1 MKRYSKIAWV
11 ALLFS
16 GLAFTACQD
25 ELGSE
30 SIKIVPGNEIQFGAT
45 AHFENG
51 NSGSTRTEYGD
62 ISGNKIEVNWVAGQD
77 RLQIASPHTAGT
89 EVAEYKV
96 VNATGGTNNGYAEE
110 SAAETLERIGDAGL
124 QWTNNVNYEFYA
136 MYPSHNQLAE
146 VVEEVDVKE
155 VGLKL
160 GVDENGNQMGS
171 MVGFLPTS
179 QNPAAENIPTDFNAE
194 DDKGNKGYVIK
205 PDMRYAYMVA
215 KEFYTVP
222 DDGEIDPNNP
232 NDLIQL
238 KFSSLV
244 TALQFDI
251 TANTIG
257 LQADGSQAIK
267 ITSLRLRSE
276 NNQICGKFNYT
287 YPKGE
292 DENVLTGG
300 TFVTANESTG
310 WKEILMSLGQGV
322 TITENQFLDVT
333 FFLLPSVDEY
343 AAKDLTLTI
352 NYVINGQLQSSTAR
366 INRDLQPRKKYFFK
380 DVYMPAIEAGLTGSN
395 WWAQLSSN
403 TYFSQIS
410 IPVAGNVF
418 SNSYQTDN
426 YHYEQVADYMTLWN
440 QGVRGFELVTGSG
453 TIAEEGS
460 ETPNLGTCHFVCGET
475 VLKDGIT
482 FDQAFTNLVGAM
494 KSENNQEPLVLIC
507 KYHAVAGGYVPQT
520 YVKKLLDY
528 FESKISAGTVKRDDF
543 VQITS
548 GTTVGDVN
556 RKIAVIIRPGDDDY
570 MRMYAGSMSA
580 NTTKDLTLTATN
592 GNSWGNKVMLIQDWG
607 VAYDRW
613 DRRYANA
620 PRNATWSGFSL
631 VENPNVIENM
641 LYAMGDAEKPLSTYS
656 PWKADALVSTADMFE
671 HEVTDFGGKAYIHEW
686 ARVVPSILDN
696 VSLQYENEYSGS
708 YYLWFKWPE
717 SITEKKRHIDKL
729 FEASVATKGDTSCE
743 DLYINV
749 LSGYYITPDW
759 DMSIAPF
766 KETFDG
772 AVETTET
779 MTRYTPKFA
788 TNSSSNDGEQVYIQ
802 FASAK
807 NGNSYLYRGD
817 DGIFSSQRYYVGVRS
832 SANNSSSWTLIG
844 TADNFILK
852 SGSYYVSGISTSNSN
867 RVTLSNSEANAKK
880 LKLVKRQ
887 DGYYEIHFIEKPNA
901 NVNHV
906 VFNQDGANTDQTCVW
921 DTGDNNNRIYFTHV
935 SGSTGTTETIKQTEA
950 VTIRPRGQG
959 NGGNY
964 AALAADLNTYVY
976 GILSGTEPL
985 SSTKEKLPQGPWG
998 LVVINYINADE
1009 ATFRRFGAGEFNA
1022 DLRTAG
1028 QASTDLVRLIVENN
1042 FGKFNLVE
1050 KEDAKMG
1057 ISSDPVDSTIEI
1069 Q

>member
-30 SIKIVPGNEIQFGAT
+30 SIKIVPGDEIQFGAT

-96 VNATGGTNNGYAEE
+96 INATGGTDNVYTEE
-110 SAAETLERIGDAGL
+110 STAETLERIGDAGL
-124 QWTNNVNYEFYA
+124 QWTNNVDYEFYA

-146 VVEEVDVKE
+146 VVEEIDVKE

-160 GVDENGNQMGS
+160 GVDEDGNQMGS

-222 DDGEIDPNNP
+222 DDGKIDPNDP

-257 LQADGSQAIK
+257 LQADGSQEIK
-267 ITSLRLRSE
+267 ITSLRLRSDE
-276 NNQICGKFNYT
+276 NQICGKFNYT

-292 DENVLTGG
+292 DEDVLTGG

-322 TITENQFLDVT
+322 TITKDQFLDVT
-333 FFLLPSVDEY
+333 FFLLPSVDVY

-366 INRDLQPRKKYFFK
+366 INRDLMPRKKYFFK

-395 WWAQLSSN
+395 WWAQLPLN

-418 SNSYQTDN
+418 SNSYREDN
-426 YHYEQVADYMTLWN
+426 YHTEQITDYMTLWN

-453 TIAEEGS
+453 TSAEEGS
-460 ETPNLGTCHFVCGET
+460 ATTNLGTCHFVCGEA
-475 VLKDGIT
+475 VLSNGIT
-482 FDQAFTNLVGAM
+482 FDEAFTNLVNAM
-494 KSENNQEPLVLIC
+494 KSGNSQEPLILIC

-520 YVKKLLDY
+520 YVTKLIDY
-528 FESKISAGTVKRDDF
+528 FESKITDGTVERDDF

-548 GTTVGDVN
+548 GTTVGDVS

-570 MRMYAGSMSA
+570 MRMYAGSMTA
-580 NTTKDLTLTATN
+580 NTTKDLNLTATN
-592 GNSWGNKVMLIQDWG
+592 GNSWGNRVMLIQDWG

-620 PRNATWSGFSL
+620 PRNATWSGYSL
-631 VENPNVIENM
+631 VENRNVIENM
-641 LYAMGDAEKPLSTYS
+641 LYAMGDADGPLSTYS
-656 PWKADALVSTADMFE
+656 PWEAVALESTADMFQ
-671 HEVTDFGGKAYIHEW
+671 HEVTDFAGKAYIHEW
-686 ARVVPSILDN
+686 ARVVPSMLHNEPLRYD
-696 VSLQYENEYSGS
+696 NEYSDS

-729 FEASVATKGDTSCE
+729 FAASVGTKGNTSCE

-759 DMSIAPF
+759 DKSIAPF
-766 KETFDG
+766 KLSFSGT
-772 AVETTET
+772 VETTGT

-788 TNSSSNDGEQVYIQ
+788 SSTSSNDGEEVYIR
-802 FASAK
+802 FASALD
-807 NGNSYLYRGD
+807 GNSYLYRP
-817 DGIFSSQRYYVGVRS
+817 SYYSYVGVGGSTASNRT
-832 SANNSSSWTLIG
+832 WTLIG
-844 TADNFILK
+844 DKDEFILK
-852 SGSYYVSGISTSNSN
+852 NGNYYVSGISTSNRS
-867 RVTLSNSEANAKK
+867 RVTLSDNVDDAKN
-880 LKLVKRQ
+880 LKLVERQ
-887 DGYYEIHFIEKPNA
+887 DGYYEIHFIEKPDA

-906 VFNQDGANTDQTCVW
+906 VFNQDGGATGQTCVW
-921 DTGDNNNRIYFTHV
+921 DTGDNNNRIYFTAV
-935 SGSTGTTETIKQTEA
+935 NDPQGTEENVTQTVT
-950 VTIRPRGQG
+950 VTITPRGQG

-985 SSTKEKLPQGPWG
+985 SSTQEKLPQGPWG

-1009 ATFRRFGAGEFNA
+1009 EKFRSFLAGEFND
-1022 DLRTAG
+1022 DLRAAG

-1050 KEDAKMG
+1050 KEDARMG
-1057 ISSDPVDSTIEI
+1057 LSSDPVDSTIEI

>member
-62 ISGNKIEVNWVAGQD
+62 ISENGNKIEVNWVAGQD

-110 SAAETLERIGDAGL
+110 STAETLERIGDAGL
-124 QWTNNVNYEFYA
+124 QWTNNVDYEFYA

-146 VVEEVDVKE
+146 VVEEIDVKE

-160 GVDENGNQMGS
+160 GVDEDGNQMGS

-194 DDKGNKGYVIK
+194 DDEGNMGYVIK

-232 NDLIQL
+232 DDLIQL

-257 LQADGSQAIK
+257 LQGDGSKEIK

-276 NNQICGKFNYT
+276 KNQICGKFNYT

-292 DENVLTGG
+292 DEDVLTGG

-322 TITENQFLDVT
+322 TIKENQFLDVT
-333 FFLLPSVDEY
+333 FFLLPSVNVNNVYD
-343 AAKDLTLTI
+343 KNDLTLTI
-352 NYVINGQLQSSTAR
+352 NYVVNGQLQSSTAR
-366 INRDLQPRKKYFFK
+366 INRELMPRKKYFFK

-395 WWAQLSSN
+395 WWAQLSPN

-418 SNSYQTDN
+418 SNSYRADN
-426 YHYEQVADYMTLWN
+426 YHNEQITDYMTLWN

-453 TIAEEGS
+453 TSDEEGS
-460 ETPNLGTCHFVCGET
+460 ATTNLGTCHFVCGET

-482 FDQAFTNLVGAM
+482 FDEAFTNLVNAM
-494 KSENNQEPLVLIC
+494 KSGNSQEPLILIC

-520 YVKKLLDY
+520 YVTKLLSY
-528 FESKISAGTVKRDDF
+528 FESKISDGTVVRDDF

-548 GTTVGDVN
+548 GTTVGDVR

-570 MRMYAGSMSA
+570 MRNVGSA
-580 NTTKDLTLTATN
+580 ITTKDLNLTAN

-607 VAYDRW
+607 AAYDRW

-631 VENPNVIENM
+631 VENPKVIENM
-641 LYAMGDAEKPLSTYS
+641 LYAMGNAEKPLSTYS
-656 PWKADALVSTADMFE
+656 PWEAVALESTADMFE
-671 HEVTDFGGKAYIHEW
+671 HEVTNFEGKAYIHEW
-686 ARVVPSILDN
+686 ARVVPSMLNN
-696 VSLQYENEYSGS
+696 VSLRYDNEYSGS

-729 FEASVATKGDTSCE
+729 FEASVGTKGNTSCK

-759 DMSIAPF
+759 DKSIAPF
-766 KETFDG
+766 KQHFSG
-772 AVETTET
+772 AIETTGT
-779 MTRYTPKFA
+779 MTRYTPAFA
-788 TNSSSNDGEQVYIQ
+788 SSTSSNDGEEVYIQ
-802 FASAK
+802 FASELS
-807 NGNSYLYRGD
+807 GNSYLYRE
-817 DGIFSSQRYYVGVRS
+817 SNSYVGVRGS
-832 SANNSSSWTLIG
+832 TNSYCTWTLIG
-844 TADNFILK
+844 TEDEFILK
-852 SGSYYVSGISTSNSN
+852 NGNYYVSGISTNNRN
-867 RVTLSNSEANAKK
+867 RVTLSSNVNNAKK

-906 VFNQDGANTDQTCVW
+906 VFNQDGGATGQTCVW
-921 DTGDNNNRIYFTHV
+921 DTGDDNNRIYFTHV
-935 SGSTGTTETIKQTEA
+935 DGPQGTTESITQTEA
-950 VTIRPRGQG
+950 VTITPYGQG

-985 SSTKEKLPQGPWG
+985 SSTQEKLPQGPWG

-1009 ATFRRFGAGEFNA
+1009 ATFRRFGAGEFNL

-1050 KEDAKMG
+1050 KEDARMG
-1057 ISSDPVDSTIEI
+1057 LSSDPVDSTIEI